1 MKGTLETRP
10 MFVKTK
16 EHIRAHLMT
25 CFIALTMMRL
35 MQRKIK
41 AFRPAADDD
50 ERHWSYGMSGARLS
64 KGRCCGTRAT
74 STRCWSRRAMTRE
87 TSCPRSAWN

>member
-1 MKGTLETRP
+1 MKSTLETRP

-16 EHIRAHLMT
+16 EHVRAHLMT

-41 AFRPAADDD
+41 AFRPAADVD
-50 ERHWSYGMSGARLS
+50 ERHWSYGMSGTETKMYT
-64 KGRCCGTRAT
+64 KGELVGLKSSVKAF
-74 STRCWSRRAMTRE
+74 
-87 TSCPRSAWN
+87 